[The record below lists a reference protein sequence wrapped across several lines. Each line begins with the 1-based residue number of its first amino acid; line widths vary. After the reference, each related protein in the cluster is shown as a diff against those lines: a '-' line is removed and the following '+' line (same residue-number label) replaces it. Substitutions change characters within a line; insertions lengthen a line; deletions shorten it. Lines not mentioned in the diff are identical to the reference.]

1 MIQLEKISKRFGT
14 HYGLRDV
21 SAEIPSGSIYGLVG
35 SNGSGKSTLLRLIA
49 GIYQA
54 DVGKVSINGIEVF
67 EHPEIKQRM
76 FYISDDQYIEI
87 NSTIKEM
94 AQMYSQIYPEYDVK
108 LALDMAKSFGLDT
121 AAKFKTFSKGMQRQ
135 AHILLGLASKP
146 AVLLCDETFDGL
158 DPVKRRGVKQIFSR
172 MVLDYGT
179 TVMIASHNLREL
191 EDICDHIALLHQG
204 NMVFESKLEDMEND
218 IFKVQTAFRMVRRK
232 DDFAEISPIHFEQ
245 RGRMISMIVRGEKAQ
260 ILEAVQRMEPLY
272 VEVLP
277 LTLEE
282 IFIGEMEVLG
292 YDIQEVIQ

>member
-1 MIQLEKISKRFGT
+1 MIQLEKLSKRFGS
-14 HYGLRDV
+14 HYALRGI

-54 DVGKVSINGIEVF
+54 NQGKVSIDGTEVF

-87 NSTIKEM
+87 NSTIEEM
-94 AQMYSQIYPEYDVK
+94 AQLYSQIYPDYDVK
-108 LALDMAKSFGLDT
+108 LALDMAKSFDLDT
-121 AAKFKTFSKGMQRQ
+121 SAKFKTFSKGMQRQ
-135 AHILLGLASKP
+135 AHIILGLAAKP

-172 MVLDYGT
+172 MVVDYGT
-179 TVMIASHNLREL
+179 TVLIASHNLREL
-191 EDICDHIALLHQG
+191 EEICDHIALLHKGQLI
-204 NMVFESKLEDMEND
+204 FERSLEDVESN
-218 IFKVQTAFRMVRRK
+218 IFKVQTAFNRVRRRE
-232 DDFAEISPIHFEQ
+232 DFAALAPMTFEQ
-245 RGRMISMIVRGEKAQ
+245 RGRMIAMLVRGDAQQ
-260 ILEAVQRMEPLY
+260 ILTAVQQMEPLY
-272 VEVLP
+272 VEILP

-292 YDIQEVIQ
+292 YDIQEIVQ